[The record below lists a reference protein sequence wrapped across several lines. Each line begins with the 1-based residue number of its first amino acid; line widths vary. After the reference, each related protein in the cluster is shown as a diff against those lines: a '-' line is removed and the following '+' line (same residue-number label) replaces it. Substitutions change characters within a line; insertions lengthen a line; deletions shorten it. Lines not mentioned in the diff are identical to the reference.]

1 MFKFFYLLSILIILS
16 SCNSYH
22 GELTGVKNR
31 TNWYQEDPFG
41 MQFIPLGAFHMGPSD
56 QDLPS
61 TQYAQTKVVSIQ
73 SFYMD
78 QTEITNN
85 EYRQFTNYV
94 RDSIAHRIIGEE
106 HILDEAE
113 YTERINWKKNI
124 DWEDLEVQ
132 EIISELFI
140 PENERFYKRKE
151 IDSRRLLFEYWWI
164 DYKTAAS
171 KLNRFKYDSKGFLN
185 REVEWS
191 YRDVVGDRSSFIMHE
206 ILNIY
211 PDTLCWVHDYTYS
224 FNESM
229 TQMYYWHPSYDHY
242 PVVGI
247 NWKQATAFMRWRTNY
262 MNEDYRISKGLT
274 IVNDFRL
281 PTEAEWEYAARGG
294 LDLAAYPWGSPY
306 VRNIEGCF
314 LGNFKPLRG
323 NYVDDGGLHTIKVGS
338 YWPNGYGLYDMSG
351 NVAEWTSNSF
361 EESTY
366 NFAHDFN
373 MDYSFRA
380 NDEDP
385 PALKRK
391 VVRGGSW
398 KDIAFYI
405 QTSSRT
411 YEYQDTAK
419 CYIGIRGVQ
428 TYLGRTKGDEQDS
441 DIY

>member
-164 DYKTAAS
+164 DT
-171 KLNRFKYDSKGFLN
+171 LIHFVGFMITL
-185 REVEWS
+185 
-191 YRDVVGDRSSFIMHE
+191 
-206 ILNIY
+206 IL
-211 PDTLCWVHDYTYS
+211 L
-224 FNESM
+224 
-229 TQMYYWHPSYDHY
+229 
-242 PVVGI
+242 
-247 NWKQATAFMRWRTNY
+247 
-262 MNEDYRISKGLT
+262 MN
-274 IVNDFRL
+274 
-281 PTEAEWEYAARGG
+281 
-294 LDLAAYPWGSPY
+294 
-306 VRNIEGCF
+306 
-314 LGNFKPLRG
+314 
-323 NYVDDGGLHTIKVGS
+323 
-338 YWPNGYGLYDMSG
+338 
-351 NVAEWTSNSF
+351 
-361 EESTY
+361 
-366 NFAHDFN
+366 
-373 MDYSFRA
+373 
-380 NDEDP
+380 
-385 PALKRK
+385 
-391 VVRGGSW
+391 
-398 KDIAFYI
+398 
-405 QTSSRT
+405 Q
-411 YEYQDTAK
+411 
-419 CYIGIRGVQ
+419 
-428 TYLGRTKGDEQDS
+428 
-441 DIY
+441 